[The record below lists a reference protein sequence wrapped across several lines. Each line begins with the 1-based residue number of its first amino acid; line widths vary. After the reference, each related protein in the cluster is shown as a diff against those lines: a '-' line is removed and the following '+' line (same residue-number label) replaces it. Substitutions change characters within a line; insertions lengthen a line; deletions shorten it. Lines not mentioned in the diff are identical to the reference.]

1 MRYLFIAISVLSG
14 ATKGYCGKMTSGYV
28 EKYNDAMFINIIRMS
43 ICVIIGFLMLLAQG
57 NVGFLAVDAKTL
69 AITALSGVTT
79 SLFVVC
85 WLLSVKRGAY
95 MMLDVFLMMGVIVTL
110 LCSKFT
116 FGEEI
121 KGTQWIG
128 LVILLVAVLIMCSY
142 NNSIKSKMTPISLA
156 LLIAAGVA
164 NGLTDFSQKLYV
176 HYGANDNAAVFN
188 FYTYVFSAL
197 TLGLFYL
204 IFKFNNREQGHEG
217 EVLKKIFLYVLVMS
231 VCLFLNSFFK
241 TKAAAFLP
249 AAQLYPLFQGCALML
264 SSIMSA
270 VFFKEK
276 LTPKCIIGL
285 IMAFAALLIINLL

>member
-1 MRYLFIAISVLSG
+1 MGYLFIAISVLAG

-57 NVGFLAVDAKTL
+57 SVGLLAVDAKTL

-79 SLFVVC
+79 SLFVVF
-85 WLLSVKRGAY
+85 WLISVKRGAY

-116 FGEEI
+116 FGEDI

-128 LVILLVAVLIMCSY
+128 LLILLAAVFIMCSY
-142 NNSIKSKMTPISLA
+142 SSSIKEKMTPVSLM
-156 LLIAAGVA
+156 LLIATGVA

-176 HYGANDNAAVFN
+176 HYGINDNAAVFN

-197 TLGLFYL
+197 TLLVFYL
-204 IFKFNNREQGHEG
+204 IFKFKNKEEAREG

-241 TKAAAFLP
+241 TKAAGLLP
-249 AAQLYPLFQGCALML
+249 ATQVYPLFQGCALIL

-285 IMAFAALLIINLL
+285 VLAFIALLIINLL

>member
-1 MRYLFIAISVLSG
+1 MGL
-14 ATKGYCGKMTSGYV
+14 
-28 EKYNDAMFINIIRMS
+28 
-43 ICVIIGFLMLLAQG
+43 
-57 NVGFLAVDAKTL
+57 LAVDAKTL

-79 SLFVVC
+79 SLFVVF
-85 WLLSVKRGAY
+85 WLISVKRGAY

-128 LVILLVAVLIMCSY
+128 LLILLAAVFIMCSY
-142 NNSIKSKMTPISLA
+142 SSSIKEKMTPISLA
-156 LLIAAGVA
+156 LLIATGVA

-176 HYGANDNAAVFN
+176 HYGINDNAAVYN

-197 TLGLFYL
+197 TLLVFYM
-204 IFKFNNREQGHEG
+204 IFKFKNKEEAREG

-241 TKAAAFLP
+241 TKAAGLLP
-249 AAQLYPLFQGCALML
+249 ATQVYPLFQGCALIL

-285 IMAFAALLIINLL
+285 VLAFIALLIINLL

>member
-1 MRYLFIAISVLSG
+1 MGYLFIAISVLSG
-14 ATKGYCGKMTSGYV
+14 AAKGYCGKMTSGYV

-128 LVILLVAVLIMCSY
+128 LAILLAAVLIMCSY
-142 NNSIKSKMTPISLA
+142 NNSIKQKMTPISLA

-176 HYGANDNAAVFN
+176 HYGVNDNAAVFN

-204 IFKFNNREQGHEG
+204 IFKFNNREKGHEG

-241 TKAAAFLP
+241 TKAAALLP
-249 AAQLYPLFQGCALML
+249 ATQVYPLFQGCALML

-285 IMAFAALLIINLL
+285 IMAFVALLIINLL